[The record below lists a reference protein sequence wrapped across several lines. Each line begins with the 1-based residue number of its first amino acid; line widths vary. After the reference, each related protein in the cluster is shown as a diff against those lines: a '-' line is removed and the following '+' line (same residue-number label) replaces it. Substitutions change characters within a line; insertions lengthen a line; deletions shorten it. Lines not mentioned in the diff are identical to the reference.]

1 VKLGRRPRL
10 RYGPTGRTLTRLLK
24 DHDVEPTV
32 IELNADTTRRLRDE
46 GVRAVDGDA
55 AYRATLEA
63 VRVLTR
69 TSHLRQLDALRRAG
83 AETVFS
89 GAGEVALALTEAI
102 SAGSARRAI
111 KSTANAPECTLNSRS

>member
-1 VKLGRRPRL
+1 VELGRRPRL

-55 AYRATLEA
+55 AHRATLEA
-63 VRVLTR
+63 VRVLTAPR
-69 TSHLRQLDALRRAG
+69 TCVSSTRCA
-83 AETVFS
+83 
-89 GAGEVALALTEAI
+89 
-102 SAGSARRAI
+102 ARGPRLSSPARV
-111 KSTANAPECTLNSRS
+111 KWRWR